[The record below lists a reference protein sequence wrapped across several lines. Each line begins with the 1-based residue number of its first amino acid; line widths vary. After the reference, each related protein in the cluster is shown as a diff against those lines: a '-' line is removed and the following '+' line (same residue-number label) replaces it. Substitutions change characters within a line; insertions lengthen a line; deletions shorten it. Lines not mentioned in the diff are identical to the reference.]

1 MTTGKIH
8 RMPYWNKK
16 LAALLPALFL
26 AACAQSPIT
35 PPPPS
40 DGQPAPLTAFRAE
53 GKLAWSHAGKGDSA
67 RFVWTYQEPQQRIDL
82 LTPLGSVAATIKAQ
96 PGGVTLDTAD
106 SSLTARSLEDL
117 TLRIFDMPLP
127 LTGMEYWA
135 QGLPVPGVP
144 YTEETLPEGKRITQR
159 GVVLDYPRWTTVN
172 GRSLP
177 EHVDVRDATVSLK
190 LRIREWSL
198 D

>member
-1 MTTGKIH
+1 MNSRKIDG
-8 RMPYWNKK
+8 MPHWNTK
-16 LAALLPALFL
+16 LAALLPALLL
-26 AACAQSPIT
+26 AACAQSPLT
-35 PPPPS
+35 PAPQS
-40 DGQPAPLTAFRAE
+40 GGQPAALSAFRAE

-67 RFVWTYQEPQQRIDL
+67 RFVWMFKEPQQRFDL
-82 LTPLGSVAATIKAQ
+82 LTPLGSVAATIKTQ

-144 YTEETLPEGKRITQR
+144 YTEEMLPEGKRITQR

-172 GRSLP
+172 GRALP

-190 LRIREWSL
+190 LRIREWTL